1 MPFFTPAHYAPEADL
16 FSILSALSEDTPKSC
31 QPVRRQAPAQT
42 YTPRFDVAETATS
55 YELYGELPGL
65 AESDLSIEFSD
76 AQTIL
81 IKGKVERVTP
91 TSNSVAN
98 SATPEANTPGLE
110 SDAHSDAGSERSL
123 HATVEDEY
131 DAADAP
137 LATPTSTA
145 AVSTTEKVEK
155 PAEKKEEEKKKY
167 WVAERKVGTFARS
180 FSFSQRVEIDEV
192 QASLRNGLLRVVVPK
207 SQKAKKVAVQIQ

>member
-1 MPFFTPAHYAPEADL
+1 MPFFTQANYAPEADF
-16 FSILSALSEDTPKSC
+16 FSLLSALSEDTPKTC
-31 QPVRRQAPAQT
+31 QPTRRQAPAQT
-42 YTPRFDVAETATS
+42 YTPRFDVAETATA

-76 AQTIL
+76 AQTIV
-81 IKGKVERVTP
+81 IKGKTERATA
-91 TSNSVAN
+91 TNVA
-98 SATPEANTPGLE
+98 AATTPEATTPALE
-110 SDAHSDAGSERSL
+110 SDAHSDTGSEKSL

-137 LATPTSTA
+137 FATPASTVTA
-145 AVSTTEKVEK
+145 QNDNVEK

-167 WVAERKVGTFARS
+167 WVVERKVGSFART

-192 QASLRNGLLRVVVPK
+192 QASLKNGLLRVVVPK